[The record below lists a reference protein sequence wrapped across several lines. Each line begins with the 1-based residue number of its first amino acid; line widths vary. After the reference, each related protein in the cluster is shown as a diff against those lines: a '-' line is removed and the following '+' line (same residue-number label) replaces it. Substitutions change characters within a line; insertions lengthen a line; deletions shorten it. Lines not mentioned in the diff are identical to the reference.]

1 MWGVN
6 YKELILL
13 IYLISRLWQ
22 EEFKRYLRPL
32 IVNPKRPNAADE
44 YVSDLQHRYEEL
56 INGDNEIKEK
66 AYKGGWRNGRERSE
80 LIMSLNW
87 MNVRRLRQ
95 AIIEVQQHNWQL
107 WGIGEVGRHNLLKI
121 VD

>member
-1 MWGVN
+1 M
-6 YKELILL
+6 
-13 IYLISRLWQ
+13 WQ

-66 AYKGGWRNGRERSE
+66 AYKGGWRRRRGE

-87 MNVRRLRQ
+87 MNVRRLKQ
-95 AIIEVQQHNWQL
+95 AIYSNSQL
-107 WGIGEVGRHNLLKI
+107 WGIGEVVEGRHNLLKI